1 MTRVARIL
9 AGSGRLSLPECLVLD
24 HRVEDGQQLVPTR
37 HQGHLLGLAGLHDP
51 PVERQ
56 DDRIAAGGTQRPY
69 GERRPHRCPPAPDG
83 LAAAQRPASA
93 TRRSAPTKAAIWAWE
108 SRPNSGRSAS
118 SESEMVGPIPGTLRN
133 RLACARSSAGSP
145 APGGA
150 GRHPGPPSPS
160 PARPDA
166 PGCGRA
172 RGGRGSP
179 PAAPAQL
186 CAAPPTGAAAP
197 PAPPIP
203 ALVQGSGGRRSD
215 EDSPQLGGTIRS
227 DRDAG

>member
-1 MTRVARIL
+1 M
-9 AGSGRLSLPECLVLD
+9 AGSGRVSLPDVLVLD
-24 HRVEDGQQLVPTR
+24 SRVEDGRQLVPTR
-37 HQGHLLGLAGLHDP
+37 PQGPLLGLAGPPEP

-145 APGGA
+145 APRRAGA
-150 GRHPGPPSPS
+150 ASGPPSPA
-160 PARPDA
+160 PTQPEA
-166 PGCGRA
+166 PGAGRA
-172 RGGRGSP
+172 PGGRGTP

-186 CAAPPTGAAAP
+186 WAAPPTCAPAP
-197 PAPPIP
+197 PAPP
-203 ALVQGSGGRRSD
+203 
-215 EDSPQLGGTIRS
+215 
-227 DRDAG
+227 